1 MSLKHPTAKSFSY
14 AFSGLKLAFKKEPNL
29 RIHVLIGIIVLLV
42 GLILNL
48 SATEMA
54 ILVLT
59 ISFVIL
65 LELLNTTIEAM
76 VDLASPEIKPAAKLA
91 KDVSAA
97 AVLISAIASVI
108 IGALLFLP
116 KII

>member
-1 MSLKHPTAKSFSY
+1 MSLKHPTAKSFSF
-14 AFSGLKLAFKKEPNL
+14 AFSGLKLAFKNEPNL
-29 RIHVLIGIIVLLV
+29 RIHVLIGIVALLV
-42 GLILNL
+42 GFILNL
-48 SATEMA
+48 NAAEMA

-59 ISFVIL
+59 IAFVIL
-65 LELLNTTIEAM
+65 LELLNTTLEAI
-76 VDLASPEIKPAAKLA
+76 VDLASPEIKPTAKLA

-97 AVLISAIASVI
+97 AVLISAIASVV

>member
-14 AFSGLKLAFKKEPNL
+14 AFSGLRLAFKNEPNL
-29 RIHVLIGIIVLLV
+29 RIHTLIGIIALLV

-48 SATEMA
+48 NTTELA

-65 LELLNTTIEAM
+65 LELLNTTLEAI
-76 VDLASPEIKPAAKLA
+76 VDLASPKIKPTAKLA
-91 KDVSAA
+91 KDVAAA
-97 AVLISAIASVI
+97 AVLISAIVSVV